1 MERYQEVAAVWAVPM
16 MAVRIYAKRVG
27 LDVMLQ
33 KLVLHGAPTV
43 AERCRRELTVR
54 QEFLANMLA
63 NYPPSDPK
71 DAEASIEEMAN
82 DLATI
87 DSESGAMILLL
98 YLDRLRTREMM
109 LKARNGTVH

>member
-1 MERYQEVAAVWAVPM
+1 
-16 MAVRIYAKRVG
+16 
-27 LDVMLQ
+27 
-33 KLVLHGAPTV
+33 
-43 AERCRRELTVR
+43 
-54 QEFLANMLA
+54 MLA
-63 NYPPSDPK
+63 NYPPNNPK